1 MAPKTR
7 YSAIAKLIW
16 RTICNTLEIDIQ
28 AAFMLLLR
36 TRDEMEG
43 FNMNGTA
50 GDEVIAAAGVT
61 AEGEDDDAL

>member
-1 MAPKTR
+1 
-7 YSAIAKLIW
+7 
-16 RTICNTLEIDIQ
+16 
-28 AAFMLLLR
+28 MLLLR

-61 AEGEDDDAL
+61 AEGEDDDALWREDRRLEVICNIRFSCCLLKSDI

>member
-1 MAPKTR
+1 
-7 YSAIAKLIW
+7 
-16 RTICNTLEIDIQ
+16 
-28 AAFMLLLR
+28 MLLLR